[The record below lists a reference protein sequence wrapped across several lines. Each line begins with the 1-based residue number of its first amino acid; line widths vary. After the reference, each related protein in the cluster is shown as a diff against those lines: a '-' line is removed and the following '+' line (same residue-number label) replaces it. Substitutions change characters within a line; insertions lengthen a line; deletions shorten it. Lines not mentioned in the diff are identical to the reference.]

1 MQQLFSVFCKGK
13 LYLVRSSNLC
23 FSIVHDRN
31 VANWTG
37 GHFHYNVKGL
47 FSTLQSLS
55 HRRNTSSLP
64 LLQLYFHGKR
74 TDNAHSLVLSTVTFT
89 TKIVYVK
96 YTGTNHSY
104 SIHISLISSIRTASS
119 QESLLHG
126 TDSSDRYNLTLFKS
140 LVNQHRFYIQ
150 SSTALLSPSLTCN
163 KFNQY
168 ICFVSLKNIQSA
180 IKM

>member
-1 MQQLFSVFCKGK
+1 MLSKDATIIFSVLQGEAVFSSFFQFMFQHRSLQERGK
-13 LYLVRSSNLC
+13 L
-23 FSIVHDRN
+23 DR
-31 VANWTG
+31 
-37 GHFHYNVKGL
+37 GL

-64 LLQLYFHGKR
+64 LLQLYFHGKCS
-74 TDNAHSLVLSTVTFT
+74 DKVHSLVLSTVTFT

-126 TDSSDRYNLTLFKS
+126 TNSPDRYNLTLFKS
-140 LVNQHRFYIQ
+140 VVNQHRFYIQ
-150 SSTALLSPSLTCN
+150 SSTALLISIS
-163 KFNQY
+163 Y
-168 ICFVSLKNIQSA
+168 V
-180 IKM
+180 